1 MNKRY
6 CGIFSV
12 VLALLLLQSACTPS
26 DGESMN
32 EINQTNHSNS
42 KTPVSQTPTST
53 NVKTESQRLIDP
65 EGLEFKE
72 IGAEDFKK
80 GVFIDFERYK
90 KDFFNDDIISKFKG
104 NLEGIVENDK
114 EKFKVHLY
122 EGSQKESLFFDE
134 ENAQFMFNDLDLLEK
149 ITIDGRDQIRIGVR
163 YAKKHED
170 GSIENTAITYFF
182 TKNKEGHWLI
192 ENID

>member
-1 MNKRY
+1 
-6 CGIFSV
+6 
-12 VLALLLLQSACTPS
+12 
-26 DGESMN
+26 MN

-42 KTPVSQTPTST
+42 KTPVNQTPTST

-114 EKFKVHLY
+114 KKFKVHLY

-134 ENAQFMFNDLDLLEK
+134 ENAQFMFNDLDLLEQ
-149 ITIDGRDQIRIGVR
+149 ISINGREQIQFGVR

-170 GSIENTAITYFF
+170 GSVENTAITYFF
-182 TKNKEGHWLI
+182 TKNKESNWLI
-192 ENID
+192 ENIN

>member
-1 MNKRY
+1 
-6 CGIFSV
+6 
-12 VLALLLLQSACTPS
+12 
-26 DGESMN
+26 MN

-42 KTPVSQTPTST
+42 KTPVNQTPTST
-53 NVKTESQRLIDP
+53 NVKTESQRIIDP
-65 EGLEFKE
+65 EGLDFKE

-104 NLEGIVENDK
+104 NLDGIVENDK
-114 EKFKVHLY
+114 KKFKIHLY

-149 ITIDGRDQIRIGVR
+149 ITIDGREQIRIGVR

-170 GSIENTAITYFF
+170 ASVENTAITYFF

>member
-1 MNKRY
+1 M
-6 CGIFSV
+6 
-12 VLALLLLQSACTPS
+12 
-26 DGESMN
+26 
-32 EINQTNHSNS
+32 
-42 KTPVSQTPTST
+42 
-53 NVKTESQRLIDP
+53 
-65 EGLEFKE
+65 EFKE

-104 NLEGIVENDK
+104 NLDGIVENDK
-114 EKFKVHLY
+114 KKFKVHLY

-149 ITIDGRDQIRIGVR
+149 ITIDGREQIRIGVR

-170 GSIENTAITYFF
+170 RSIENKAITYFF

>member
-6 CGIFSV
+6 YVIFSV
-12 VLALLLLQSACTPS
+12 VMTVFLLQSACTAS
-26 DGESMN
+26 GGDSMN
-32 EINQTNHSNS
+32 EINQTNHSSS

-53 NVKTESQRLIDP
+53 NVITESERLFDP

-72 IGAEDFKK
+72 IGVEDFKK

-90 KDFFNDDIISKFKG
+90 KDFFNDDIISKLKG

-114 EKFKVHLY
+114 AKFKVHLY

-149 ITIDGRDQIRIGVR
+149 ITIDGREQIRIGVQ

-170 GSIENTAITYFF
+170 GSVENTAITYFF
-182 TKNKEGHWLI
+182 TKNKEGNWLI

>member
-1 MNKRY
+1 MKKRY
-6 CGIFSV
+6 YGIFSV
-12 VLALLLLQSACTPS
+12 VMAVFLLQSACTAS
-26 DGESMN
+26 DGKSMN
-32 EINQTNHSNS
+32 ENNQTNHSSS
-42 KTPVSQTPTST
+42 KTPVSQTPPST
-53 NVKTESQRLIDP
+53 NAITKSERLIDP

-80 GVFIDFERYK
+80 GVFIDFKRYK

-122 EGSQKESLFFDE
+122 EGSRKEPLFFDE

-149 ITIDGRDQIRIGVR
+149 ITIDGREQIRIGVQ

-182 TKNKEGHWLI
+182 TKNKEGDWLI

>member
-1 MNKRY
+1 MNRRY
-6 CGIFSV
+6 YGIFSV
-12 VLALLLLQSACTPS
+12 VMTVLLLQSACTAS
-26 DGESMN
+26 GGDSMN
-32 EINQTNHSNS
+32 EINQTNHSSS

-53 NVKTESQRLIDP
+53 NVITESERLIDP

-114 EKFKVHLY
+114 AKFKVHLY

-149 ITIDGRDQIRIGVR
+149 ITIDDREQIRIGVQ

-182 TKNKEGHWLI
+182 TKNKEGKWLI

>member
-6 CGIFSV
+6 YGIFSV
-12 VLALLLLQSACTPS
+12 VMTVFLLQSACTAS
-26 DGESMN
+26 VGDSMN
-32 EINQTNHSNS
+32 EINQTNHSSS

-53 NVKTESQRLIDP
+53 NVITESERLIEP

-72 IGAEDFKK
+72 IGVEDFKK

-114 EKFKVHLY
+114 AKFKVHLY

-149 ITIDGRDQIRIGVR
+149 ITIDGREQIRIGVQ

-170 GSIENTAITYFF
+170 GSVENTAITYFF
-182 TKNKEGHWLI
+182 TKNKEGNWLI